1 MKFRTLLLLL
11 IPLLINDVYAQ
22 NKQNKEEVGSVGGY
36 EMGHIECVKQNDQ
49 YLITYENQNN
59 VQVNDYADFSIK
71 SENFTDVYGIILAGF
86 EDKHKKEIHIPTVS
100 NHVEV
105 DYTKFLGKMSMR
117 FTQSKKK
124 GALGVSFSAWY
135 SKKQIKKLFGNE

>member
-22 NKQNKEEVGSVGGY
+22 KKQNKEEVGSVGSY

-49 YLITYENQNN
+49 YLITYENQND

-71 SENFTDVYGIILAGF
+71 SENFDAVYDTVLAGF
-86 EDKHKKEIHIPTVS
+86 EDKYKKKIHIPTVS
-100 NHVEV
+100 NYVEL
-105 DYTKFLGKMSMR
+105 DYTKFLGKMSVR

-135 SKKQIKKLFGNE
+135 SKKQLKKLFGN